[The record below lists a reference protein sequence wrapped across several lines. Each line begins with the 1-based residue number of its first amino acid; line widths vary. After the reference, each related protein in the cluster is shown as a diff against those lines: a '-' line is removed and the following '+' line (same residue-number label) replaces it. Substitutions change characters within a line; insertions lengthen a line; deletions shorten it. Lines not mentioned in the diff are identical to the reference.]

1 MKKLFLLV
9 VVLAA
14 LTVFCSA
21 AFAKDGYAVPTLET
35 VHRDGSTA
43 NVYTYRDANGNK
55 IRETEFYVNDD
66 GSYGNLDVY
75 YGSGGLTS
83 FRVRTDYKNGVCT
96 VSEQSTSYSAD
107 GSATINSRETT
118 FNPDGNVNVLTY
130 TTQELENDKTVT
142 TGMETDGMGRKIG
155 DFMEER
161 WKDTD
166 NNDISRR
173 TVYNPD
179 KTVNITHRTENR
191 DGTEI
196 RMERTYD
203 ENDREL
209 DFSYIELDKEGNEVY
224 FEGGNSS
231 YIGDGNVRSENIIVD
246 RLKGTQLHYFEEWH
260 EFGSTSTAEGE
271 LLDKDGK
278 KLADYS
284 FEQTMSDDGS
294 EVRVDTFI
302 YPNGRVDIISKTVDA
317 DGNITINKQ
326 LDFKAAGEPEK
337 EDVGSDLDD
346 LYDWLLSREAD
357 GLAEIDE
364 ETLRYFEE
372 LGDVWGENIVETGD
386 GLGSGLNEELDEVL
400 DDWGEENGTAGE
412 VDVEIS
418 EVPGDENGAAGE
430 ENDAI
435 NDVPGE
441 ENGETGEDD
450 EIDDVPGE
458 ENGAA
463 GEDDGE
469 TNDVPGEDNGAVS
482 EDNGGN
488 SGEVSDAGGSYDGGS
503 YDSGSYDGGSYD
515 SGSYDGGSYDGGSD
529 DGGSD
534 DGGGWDDDGSDD

>member
-21 AFAKDGYAVPTLET
+21 AFAQYGYAVPTLET
-35 VHRDGSTA
+35 VRRDGSTA

-203 ENDREL
+203 ENDREIYSL
-209 DFSYIELDKEGNEVY
+209 YIEYDNEDEAVY
-224 FEGGNSS
+224 TEAAKISYGEGGQVS
-231 YIGDGNVRSENIIVD
+231 SENLIVFGPEG
-246 RLKGTQLHYFEEWH
+246 KQLRFIEKWNE
-260 EFGSTSTAEGE
+260 SDTTSTAEGE
-271 LLDKDGK
+271 LLDKDGN

-284 FEQTMSDDGS
+284 FERTVTEDGS
-294 EVRVDTFI
+294 EVQVDTYI

-317 DGNITINKQ
+317 DENITIRKQ
-326 LDFKAAGEPEK
+326 LDFKAAG
-337 EDVGSDLDD
+337 
-346 LYDWLLSREAD
+346 
-357 GLAEIDE
+357 
-364 ETLRYFEE
+364 
-372 LGDVWGENIVETGD
+372 
-386 GLGSGLNEELDEVL
+386 
-400 DDWGEENGTAGE
+400 
-412 VDVEIS
+412 
-418 EVPGDENGAAGE
+418 
-430 ENDAI
+430 
-435 NDVPGE
+435 
-441 ENGETGEDD
+441 GETGETPDDIDYDELYNWPREKSTNDIDEPDDELIRYFEDISDIWGESFDGDTDDRTDEVNDDLNEDFDIEEPVTDDNGGESD
-450 EIDDVPGE
+450 EIDDDLDEDGSGYETDGTDDWNSDDSGVDEPVE
-458 ENGAA
+458 EATDA
-463 GEDDGE
+463 EDWPADEGGFDEPEEEATDAEDWPADEDGFDE
-469 TNDVPGEDNGAVS
+469 PGED
-482 EDNGGN
+482 E
-488 SGEVSDAGGSYDGGS
+488 
-503 YDSGSYDGGSYD
+503 
-515 SGSYDGGSYDGGSD
+515 GGSD
-529 DGGSD
+529 N
-534 DGGGWDDDGSDD
+534 

>member
-9 VVLAA
+9 LVLAA

-21 AFAKDGYAVPTLET
+21 AFAQYGYAVPTLET
-35 VHRDGSTA
+35 VRRDGSTA

-55 IRETEFYVNDD
+55 IREIEYYVNDD

-75 YGSGGLTS
+75 YGSGGLTG

-203 ENDREL
+203 ENDREIYSL
-209 DFSYIELDKEGNEVY
+209 YIEYDNEDEAVY
-224 FEGGNSS
+224 TEAAKLSYGEGGQVS
-231 YIGDGNVRSENIIVD
+231 SENLIVFGPEG
-246 RLKGTQLHYFEEWH
+246 KQLRFIEKWNE
-260 EFGSTSTAEGE
+260 SDTTSTAEGE
-271 LLDKDGK
+271 LLDKEGN

-284 FEQTMSDDGS
+284 FERTVINGES
-294 EVRVDTFI
+294 EVKVDTYV
-302 YPNGRVDIISKTVDA
+302 YPNGRVDIISKTVDE
-317 DGNITINKQ
+317 DGNITIKKQ
-326 LDFKAAGEPEK
+326 LDFKAAGEETGETIGDDIDYDVLYNWPGEK
-337 EDVGSDLDD
+337 SAND
-346 LYDWLLSREAD
+346 
-357 GLAEIDE
+357 IDE
-364 ETLRYFEE
+364 PDDELIRYFE
-372 LGDVWGENIVETGD
+372 DISDIWGENIVGD
-386 GLGSGLNEELDEVL
+386 NDYRDDESGYAPD
-400 DDWGEENGTAGE
+400 
-412 VDVEIS
+412 
-418 EVPGDENGAAGE
+418 
-430 ENDAI
+430 
-435 NDVPGE
+435 DVP
-441 ENGETGEDD
+441 EDLAEFFDDSLND
-450 EIDDVPGE
+450 EIDDSVWESDETGDDDSDSDIRD
-458 ENGAA
+458 
-463 GEDDGE
+463 EDDGGSS
-469 TNDVPGEDNGAVS
+469 DW
-482 EDNGGN
+482 
-488 SGEVSDAGGSYDGGS
+488 SG
-503 YDSGSYDGGSYD
+503 DSGSSTGWTGDNGSSSDWSGDSGGSD
-515 SGSYDGGSYDGGSD
+515 NWGGD

-534 DGGGWDDDGSDD
+534 DWDGDDGGSDDWDGDDSGSDDWDDDDGGFDD

>member
-1 MKKLFLLV
+1 MKNLFLLV

-14 LTVFCSA
+14 LTVFCPA
-21 AFAKDGYAVPTLET
+21 ALAQYGYVIPTLQT
-35 VHRDGSTA
+35 VRRDGSTV
-43 NVYTYRDANGNK
+43 NVYTYRDVYGNK
-55 IRETEFYVNDD
+55 IRETEYYVNDD

-75 YGSGGLTS
+75 FGSQGLAGFT
-83 FRVRTDYKNGVCT
+83 VRTDYKNGVCT
-96 VSEQSTSYSAD
+96 MSEQSTSYSAD
-107 GSATINSRETT
+107 GSATVNSRETT
-118 FNPDGNVNVLTY
+118 FNPDGKVNVLTY
-130 TTQELENDKTVT
+130 NTRELENKTTVI
-142 TGMETDGMGRKIG
+142 TGMETDGFGRKVG

-161 WKDTD
+161 WKDAD

-284 FEQTMSDDGS
+284 FEKTMSGDGS
-294 EVRVDTFI
+294 EVRVDTYI
-302 YPNGRVDIISKTVDA
+302 YPNGKVDIISKTVDA

-326 LDFKAAGEPEK
+326 LDFKAAGEETGETP
-337 EDVGSDLDD
+337 DD
-346 LYDWLLSREAD
+346 DIDYDALYNFSREKLTND
-357 GLAEIDE
+357 NDE
-364 ETLRYFEE
+364 PDDEVIRYFEDIS
-372 LGDVWGENIVETGD
+372 DVWGENIVETGD
-386 GLGSGLNEELDEVL
+386 GLGSVLNEELDEVL
-400 DDWGEENGTAGE
+400 DDWGVDNSGTGNIQDEEN
-412 VDVEIS
+412 
-418 EVPGDENGAAGE
+418 N
-430 ENDAI
+430 
-435 NDVPGE
+435 
-441 ENGETGEDD
+441 ETGEDDD

-458 ENGAA
+458 ENDEVSGDNDGA
-463 GEDDGE
+463 G
-469 TNDVPGEDNGAVS
+469 DVQGEDNDGNNGEVNYDGGS
-482 EDNGGN
+482 DNGVSYDTG
-488 SGEVSDAGGSYDGGS
+488 SDAGSSYDGGS
-503 YDSGSYDGGSYD
+503 DNGGSYD
-515 SGSYDGGSYDGGSD
+515 WGSDAGSSYDGGSYDGGSD
-529 DGGSD
+529 DGG
-534 DGGGWDDDGSDD
+534 WDD

>member
-35 VHRDGSTA
+35 VRRDGSTA

-55 IRETEFYVNDD
+55 LREIEYYVNDD

-75 YGSGGLTS
+75 YGSGGLTG

-203 ENDREL
+203 ENDREIYSL
-209 DFSYIELDKEGNEVY
+209 YIEYDNEDEAVY
-224 FEGGNSS
+224 TEAAKLSYGEGGQVS
-231 YIGDGNVRSENIIVD
+231 SENLIVYGPEG
-246 RLKGTQLHYFEEWH
+246 KQLRFIEKWNE
-260 EFGSTSTAEGE
+260 SDTTSTAEGE
-271 LLDKDGK
+271 LLDKDGN

-284 FEQTMSDDGS
+284 FEKTTTNGES
-294 EVRVDTFI
+294 EVKVETYV
-302 YPNGRVDIISKTVDA
+302 YPNGRVDIITKTVDE
-317 DGNITINKQ
+317 DGNITIKKQ
-326 LDFKAAGEPEK
+326 LDFKAAGEETGETP
-337 EDVGSDLDD
+337 DDDIDYDD
-346 LYDWLLSREAD
+346 LYDWAGEKSTNDIGEPD
-357 GLAEIDE
+357 DE
-364 ETLRYFEE
+364 LIRYFE
-372 LGDVWGENIVETGD
+372 DISDIWGESFDGD
-386 GLGSGLNEELDEVL
+386 TDDRTAEINDDLNEDFDIEEPVT
-400 DDWGEENGTAGE
+400 DDNGGE
-412 VDVEIS
+412 S
-418 EVPGDENGAAGE
+418 
-430 ENDAI
+430 
-435 NDVPGE
+435 
-441 ENGETGEDD
+441 D
-450 EIDDVPGE
+450 EIDDDLDEDGSGYETDGTDDWNSDDSGVDEPVE
-458 ENGAA
+458 EATDA
-463 GEDDGE
+463 EDWPADEGGFDEPEEEATDAEDWPADEDGFDE
-469 TNDVPGEDNGAVS
+469 PGED
-482 EDNGGN
+482 E
-488 SGEVSDAGGSYDGGS
+488 
-503 YDSGSYDGGSYD
+503 
-515 SGSYDGGSYDGGSD
+515 GGSD
-529 DGGSD
+529 N
-534 DGGGWDDDGSDD
+534 

>member
-14 LTVFCSA
+14 LTVFCPA
-21 AFAKDGYAVPTLET
+21 ALAQYGYVIPTLQT
-35 VHRDGSTA
+35 VRRDGSTV
-43 NVYTYRDANGNK
+43 NVYTYRDVYGNK
-55 IRETEFYVNDD
+55 IRETEYYVNDD

-75 YGSGGLTS
+75 FGSQGLAGFT
-83 FRVRTDYKNGVCT
+83 VRTDYKNGVCT
-96 VSEQSTSYSAD
+96 MSEQSTSYSAD
-107 GSATINSRETT
+107 GSAIVNSRETT
-118 FNPDGNVNVLTY
+118 FSPDGKVNVLTY
-130 TTQELENDKTVT
+130 NTRELENKTTVI
-142 TGMETDGMGRKIG
+142 TGMETDGFGRKVG

-161 WKDTD
+161 WKDAD

-284 FEQTMSDDGS
+284 FEKTMSGDGS
-294 EVRVDTFI
+294 EVRVDTYI
-302 YPNGRVDIISKTVDA
+302 YPNGKVDIISKTVDA

-337 EDVGSDLDD
+337 EDAGSDLDD
-346 LYDWLLSREAD
+346 LYDWLLSREVD

-386 GLGSGLNEELDEVL
+386 GPSSGLNEELDEVL
-400 DDWGEENGTAGE
+400 DDWGVDNSGTGNIQAEEN
-412 VDVEIS
+412 
-418 EVPGDENGAAGE
+418 N
-430 ENDAI
+430 
-435 NDVPGE
+435 
-441 ENGETGEDD
+441 ETGEDDD

-458 ENGAA
+458 ENDEVNGDNDGA
-463 GEDDGE
+463 G
-469 TNDVPGEDNGAVS
+469 DVQGEDNDGNNGEVNYDGGSDNGVS
-482 EDNGGN
+482 YDGGSDNGGSDN
-488 SGEVSDAGGSYDGGS
+488 GGSYDWGSDAGSSYDGGSYDGGS
-503 YDSGSYDGGSYD
+503 SYDGG
-515 SGSYDGGSYDGGSD
+515 GSYDGGSYDGG
-529 DGGSD
+529 
-534 DGGGWDDDGSDD
+534 WDD